1 MLRGKSIPKTIETCG
16 LGVWGLNKSRANDLV
31 GELARRRGCMVP
43 AYKMPPDE
51 ENGRIMRMLVKFN
64 QTREL
69 VDALADDFPASIKY
83 LRAKSG
89 GKNSGPPARTG
100 HGY

>member
-1 MLRGKSIPKTIETCG
+1 
-16 LGVWGLNKSRANDLV
+16 
-31 GELARRRGCMVP
+31 MVP